1 MILNLKEVF
10 LQEGSKKAFEYS
22 FSMSDIDISGV
33 YPFVSPIMVKGEAS
47 NRAGLVDVNFDVS
60 FTYNRP
66 CDRCFKD
73 VSREL
78 NYQFNHRLVVS
89 LQGDDNDD
97 YIEVPDY
104 TLDVDNCVQTDI
116 ILTLPVKFLCK
127 EDCKGICPKCGKDL
141 NDGECGCQTEE
152 IDPRLEVLKELLK

>member
-1 MILNLKEVF
+1 M
-10 LQEGSKKAFEYS
+10 
-22 FSMSDIDISGV
+22 
-33 YPFVSPIMVKGEAS
+33 
-47 NRAGLVDVNFDVS
+47 
-60 FTYNRP
+60 
-66 CDRCFKD
+66 
-73 VSREL
+73 
-78 NYQFNHRLVVS
+78 VS

-116 ILTLPVKFLCK
+116 ILNLPVKFLCK

>member
-33 YPFVSPIMVKGEAS
+33 YPFVSPIMVKGEAL

-78 NYQFNHRLVVS
+78 NYQFNHRLVDS

-116 ILTLPVKFLCK
+116 ILNLPVKFLCK
-127 EDCKGICPKCGKDL
+127 ADCKGICPKCGKDL
-141 NDGECGCQTEE
+141 NDGECDCQAEE

>member
-33 YPFVSPIMVKGEAS
+33 YPFVSPIMVKGEAL

-97 YIEVPDY
+97 YIEVRI
-104 TLDVDNCVQTDI
+104 TLLMLIIVFRQILFLTYLLSSCVKRTARVFA
-116 ILTLPVKFLCK
+116 LSVVRT
-127 EDCKGICPKCGKDL
+127 
-141 NDGECGCQTEE
+141 
-152 IDPRLEVLKELLK
+152 

>member
-33 YPFVSPIMVKGEAS
+33 YPFVSPIMVKGEAL

-78 NYQFNHRLVVS
+78 NYQFNHRLVVVCFLEYLS
-89 LQGDDNDD
+89 LSLHGSS
-97 YIEVPDY
+97 EEEPPPPVP
-104 TLDVDNCVQTDI
+104 T
-116 ILTLPVKFLCK
+116 
-127 EDCKGICPKCGKDL
+127 
-141 NDGECGCQTEE
+141 
-152 IDPRLEVLKELLK
+152 

>member
-33 YPFVSPIMVKGEAS
+33 YPFVSPIMVKGEAL

-73 VSREL
+73 VSR
-78 NYQFNHRLVVS
+78 
-89 LQGDDNDD
+89 
-97 YIEVPDY
+97 
-104 TLDVDNCVQTDI
+104 
-116 ILTLPVKFLCK
+116 
-127 EDCKGICPKCGKDL
+127 
-141 NDGECGCQTEE
+141 
-152 IDPRLEVLKELLK
+152 